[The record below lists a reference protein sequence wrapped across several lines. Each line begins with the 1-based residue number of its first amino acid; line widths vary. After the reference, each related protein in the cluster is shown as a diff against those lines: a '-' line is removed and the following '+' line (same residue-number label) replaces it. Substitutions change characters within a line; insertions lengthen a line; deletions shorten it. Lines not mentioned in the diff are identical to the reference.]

1 MSKKQTTFEFVN
13 QVYLENELSIKNLN
27 DCELLAQ
34 DAKIDIS
41 PICYPA
47 HFNQA
52 NWSPV
57 CHFVRL
63 LVTDCLLNFSVRY
76 SPALMAA
83 SSVLLANSV
92 QQMGKLLN
100 VFI

>member
-52 NWSPV
+52 N
-57 CHFVRL
+57 
-63 LVTDCLLNFSVRY
+63 
-76 SPALMAA
+76 
-83 SSVLLANSV
+83 
-92 QQMGKLLN
+92 
-100 VFI
+100 